1 MLCNSRYYYYILFVG
16 CFRWG
21 EIHYVLC
28 ECWCNVRTVHVV
40 SFSFFAL
47 AHFKQP
53 LLACPTVCR
62 QGGRRVGPAGRV
74 GGGWALPHCQ
84 QGRVGLKV
92 VLRLLVWFFVICCY
106 RAFFVLGMTGNG
118 MLFLRRNV
126 AQKSFITN

>member
-62 QGGRRVGPAGRV
+62 QGGRRVGPAPLSARQ
-74 GGGWALPHCQ
+74 GGP
-84 QGRVGLKV
+84 QGCAKTTSV
-92 VLRLLVWFFVICCY
+92 VLCNLLLSCIFCAW
-106 RAFFVLGMTGNG
+106 NDW
-118 MLFLRRNV
+118 
-126 AQKSFITN
+126 